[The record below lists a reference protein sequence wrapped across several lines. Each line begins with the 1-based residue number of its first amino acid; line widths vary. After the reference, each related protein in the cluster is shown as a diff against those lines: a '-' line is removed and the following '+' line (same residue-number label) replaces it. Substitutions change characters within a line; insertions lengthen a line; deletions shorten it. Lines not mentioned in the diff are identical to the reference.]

1 VRKSK
6 GFKKISFEDRE
17 DLLKLPNVQLKVW
30 LGHYLRSDKN
40 DEVQIS
46 NSQLARECDLNEQT
60 VKLAK
65 KALREGGHLETIAES
80 VRDEDNQWTIPT
92 IRVHS
97 APRVENQ
104 PHPQDGEPTYGPRVE
119 FPSGGKPTRIVDTQ
133 IQEDTGGSDPL
144 GLRVDTE
151 EDSLSFARSLA
162 SAQQDGAGETDKPI
176 SKYAVLLHNQVN
188 PDETSKLPEYEK
200 MFRADEDHNRRLFN
214 KTTAFMIWMKANF
227 PGKILGFADFD
238 FHWLNRS
245 ENPRG
250 FRHQFEAFYEA
261 ANNSRSKKD
270 LVNLMRED
278 LAEAA
283 FGPAEMDME
292 SSGVVVEDNLL

>member
-1 VRKSK
+1 MTQSK
-6 GFKKISFEDRE
+6 GFKKIAFEHRGN
-17 DLLKLPNVQLKVW
+17 LLKLPNVQLKVW

-65 KALREGGHLETIAES
+65 KALRECGHLETIAES
-80 VRDEDNQWTIPT
+80 ARDEDNQWTIPT

-133 IQEDTGGSDPL
+133 IQEDTGGSDPS
-144 GLRVDTE
+144 GLRVATE

-162 SAQQDGAGETDKPI
+162 SAQQGGAGDTNPVCEEARFLSEMI
-176 SKYAVLLHNQVN
+176 N
-188 PDETSKLPEYEK
+188 PDDDSRLPDYDRY
-200 MFRADEDHNRRLFN
+200 FANRTEEERGHHYDKIAAFVVWMNN
-214 KTTAFMIWMKANF
+214 KF
-227 PGKILGFADFD
+227 PGKILGHSDFF
-238 FHWLNRS
+238 FHWDNKS
-245 ENPRG
+245 GNERG
-250 FRHQFEAFYEA
+250 FRHQFEAA
-261 ANNSRSKKD
+261 HLVANKGLSNKQ
-270 LVNLMRED
+270 LVSVLRAGQETS
-278 LAEAA
+278 AS
-283 FGPAEMDME
+283 GPI
-292 SSGVVVEDNLL
+292 VEDNL